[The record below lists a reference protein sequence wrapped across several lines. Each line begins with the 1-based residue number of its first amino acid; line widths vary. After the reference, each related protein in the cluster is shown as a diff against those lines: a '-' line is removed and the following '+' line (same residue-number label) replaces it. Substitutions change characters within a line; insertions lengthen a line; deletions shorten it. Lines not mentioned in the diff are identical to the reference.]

1 MFLLSFQIALIN
13 QNAIFLVFFPFR
25 VRLFKITPQKEFKK
39 QKMMV
44 MWLLCTVQYEYFLV
58 CDSLF
63 LPCNVYTAQYMYCTL
78 NYI

>member
-13 QNAIFLVFFPFR
+13 QNAVFLVFFPFR
-25 VRLFKITPQKEFKK
+25 MRLFKLTPQKELKK

-58 CDSLF
+58 CD
-63 LPCNVYTAQYMYCTL
+63 T
-78 NYI
+78 